1 MERFEDLIRVY
12 EDSGPPWGA
21 HSAVAQCRK
30 VMEDFTRS
38 AAPAAPAASSR
49 RSDGHAGCSTAPT
62 GSSPRNDRACSG
74 GAHGQPIEVR
84 TAPASTED
92 RWAVWCTGG
101 GRCQV
106 PKDKIL
112 QKRPSMQH
120 VLVAVWMHKDDFRWQ
135 RQNEKFKLPRAQRKA
150 HDDDAGEHRLT
161 WYKNHAAADPGHHRH
176 NKYVF
181 RARGPRYRLEPA
193 PAPAAP
199 MGAARRGQTGTIT
212 RVVLRAR
219 TPHEGPSAAV
229 PRDDGFRPAE
239 PKVTVQELDDQLA
252 RYKAGSEEL

>member
-74 GAHGQPIEVR
+74 GAHGPPNKVP
-84 TAPASTED
+84 TAPADTED

-112 QKRPSMQH
+112 QERPSMQH
-120 VLVAVWMHKDDFRWQ
+120 VLVAVWMHKDDFKWQ
-135 RQNEKFKLPRAQRKA
+135 RQNEKFKMPRAQRAA

-161 WYKNHAAADPGHHRH
+161 WYKNHAARVLGKHWR
-176 NKYVF
+176 YVNY
-181 RARGPRYRLEPA
+181 RARRPRCRSDPA
-193 PAPAAP
+193 RAPAAP

-219 TPHEGPSAAV
+219 PPHEGLP
-229 PRDDGFRPAE
+229 E
-239 PKVTVQELDDQLA
+239 PKVTVQDLDEELA
-252 RYKAGSEEL
+252 RYTAL